1 MASNFKKTETILI
14 PFRDG
19 WSISDSQG
27 KPRMYKTIKAFEKS
41 FPKHY
46 LGTDGVELVEYAE
59 VRHGRWVPK
68 KVDAVTTKFECS
80 ECGRTVALANDYF
93 GKATK
98 YASSYYPYCHC
109 GAKMMEV
116 QE

>member
-1 MASNFKKTETILI
+1 MASNFKKNGTILI

-27 KPRMYKTIKAFEKS
+27 KPRIYKTIKAFEKS

-59 VRHGRWVPK
+59 VRHGRVVHHVRQHPYGWLERY
-68 KVDAVTTKFECS
+68 TLYEC
-80 ECGRTVALANDYF
+80 CGYEED
-93 GKATK
+93 GKRK
-98 YASSYYPYCHC
+98 DNYCPNC
-109 GAKMMEV
+109 GSKMDLEV
-116 QE
+116 QDV